1 LIWLHGTG
9 IVTDDARNAFS
20 DDRINFPNHCKIVLL
35 KAMEDLSWHP
45 VTDMGYWYEVAHQ
58 QDKQK
63 REILYDVELNKVYD
77 QEMIQNYTKYTIEL
91 LKQEIEIIG
100 DASKVF
106 IGGYSMGTTI
116 ALTAFLQLSS
126 EYGHLG
132 GIFCT
137 SGLLCAEIDWS

>member
-1 LIWLHGTG
+1 
-9 IVTDDARNAFS
+9 
-20 DDRINFPNHCKIVLL
+20 
-35 KAMEDLSWHP
+35 
-45 VTDMGYWYEVAHQ
+45 MGYWYEVAHQ